1 MPLTLVVG
9 RPNTGKTGVLYDAVR
24 RSAAAGGAPVL
35 LLPSRP
41 DVQMVSREFA
51 EHGPRLGVM
60 TTVFDEYID
69 DLWAMH
75 GDGRGIVGSAER
87 ALLLARAVQS
97 CGLEVL
103 AKSAR
108 GAGLAR
114 LLAPLA
120 ANMFCDINPPRADR
134 EVATEIAAVLAAY
147 GRMLGAVDR
156 IERATAVRGLE
167 SLVDRSC
174 FPGLL
179 VANRFTDLTLV
190 QERFLVS
197 AAQCVEVWL
206 SLPWEAG
213 CAATHALDALVA
225 RLLETGA
232 RLVEQP
238 PGHYTYSD
246 ELQYLESHLF
256 LPPDAAIGAPR
267 RGDVLLSYAY
277 GEDAEAE
284 RIVAEVQAALDQGV
298 PGSQIAVVFQNAAE
312 HAPSLRTSFGDAG
325 IAADFDLVRRARQ
338 TGWGR
343 ALTHLMRFAIDGGRS
358 DLLGFL
364 RSPYSGASRDVV
376 DEAEARWRRYR
387 IDRPERLRASLRHQD
402 PSAVELVDEISQ
414 LMGDTWRAGTG
425 RNWQSLA
432 DKLLRNAYGG
442 TARTLDPEGLLDAAA
457 HRGFL
462 RLVSEV
468 DRLETFSATGYEL
481 MDAFL
486 ELEIAVSPESHGG
499 AVRVL
504 SAARARSQRFR
515 VVIIGGLSA
524 GDFPRAGTEN
534 PLAEPGI
541 AAALSALGIE
551 VDREDERDLARI
563 TFYLVASRATE
574 RLVLSRQVAASDG
587 SEQRAS
593 WLLEELLDLY
603 RDPRV
608 EDVPTDRLPP
618 ITTLAFEDQAACEGA
633 PRSIRR
639 TLRTTALAG
648 SAPSDTHSAMR
659 LSLASQRAGRRQPQL
674 LDERVLAEL
683 RERQVFSATE
693 IETYLRCPYAW
704 FHERVV
710 RAEALEPEADA
721 IECGRICHEALRR
734 IFTRL
739 SEATDETKV
748 TPGNLTAVLALAD
761 QVTCE
766 INDAEG
772 EPTSLDQRGVR
783 ASVRRRVLGFLRAEA
798 HFLPDFVPVAH
809 EFEFDPDPSL
819 FSGFQLRGR
828 IDRIDRG
835 PDGGLVVTDY
845 KTGHV
850 GPGHSAT
857 KFTESGLL
865 QLALYAR
872 IVEAD
877 RGAPVV
883 GALYRRVSS
892 QNVAMSQ
899 NRGFFF
905 RESAEG
911 PGLVSTD
918 LMNRDEIDEV
928 VCEAERRALEAV
940 TGMRAARIA
949 ADPLDPKVCQRC
961 RIRRLCG
968 SARP

>member
-1 MPLTLVVG
+1 MPLSLVVG
-9 RPNTGKTGVLYDAVR
+9 RPNAGKTGILYDAVR
-24 RSAAAGGAPVL
+24 RSVAVGGAPVL

-51 EHGPRLGVM
+51 ARGPSLGVT
-60 TTVFDEYID
+60 TTVFDDYID
-69 DLWAMH
+69 DLWALH
-75 GDGRGIVGSAER
+75 GDGRRIVGSTER
-87 ALLLARAVQS
+87 ALLLAGAVES
-97 CGLEVL
+97 FGLEVL
-103 AKSAR
+103 AKSTR

-114 LLAPLA
+114 LLEPLA
-120 ANMFCDINPPRADR
+120 ANMFRDIVPPRGDR
-134 EVATEIAAVLAAY
+134 GAATEIAGVLAEY
-147 GRMLGAVDR
+147 GRMLCAANR
-156 IERATAVRGLE
+156 IERATAVRRLE
-167 SLVDRSC
+167 SLLDPGC
-174 FPGLL
+174 FPGPV
-179 VANRFTDLTLV
+179 VANRFTDLTLA
-190 QERFLVS
+190 QERFLVG
-197 AAQCVEVWL
+197 AAERAEVWL
-206 SLPWEAG
+206 SLPWEEG
-213 CAATHALDALVA
+213 CAATRALDALVA
-225 RLLETGA
+225 RLLEAGA

-238 PGHYTYSD
+238 PGHYTHSE

-267 RGDVLLSYAY
+267 QGDVRLSYAY

-298 PGSQIAVVFQNAAE
+298 PCGQIAVVFQKAAE
-312 HAPSLRTSFGDAG
+312 HAPSLMTSFSEAG
-325 IAADFDLVRRARQ
+325 IVADFDFVRRARQ

-343 ALTHLMRFAIDGGRS
+343 ALTHLTRFAIDGARP

-376 DEAEARWRRYR
+376 DEAEASWRRYR
-387 IDRPERLRASLRHQD
+387 IDRPDGLRASLRRHD
-402 PSAVELVDEISQ
+402 PAAAELVDAISQ
-414 LMGDTWRAGTG
+414 LMPGVYRAGTG
-425 RNWQSLA
+425 RKWKHLA
-432 DKLLRNAYGG
+432 GALLRNAYGSSG
-442 TARTLDPEGLLDAAA
+442 RTLDPEGLLDAAA

-462 RLVSEV
+462 HLLSEV
-468 DRLETFSATGYEL
+468 ERLETLSATGYEI
-481 MDAFL
+481 MDAFSG
-486 ELEIAVSPESHGG
+486 LEIVVSPESHGD

-524 GDFPRAGTEN
+524 GDFPRTGTEN
-534 PLAEPGI
+534 PLAAPGM

-551 VDREDERDLARI
+551 VDRKDERELARL

-587 SEQRAS
+587 SELRAS

-618 ITTLAFEDQAACEGA
+618 VTTLAFEDQAACVGA

-639 TLRTTALAG
+639 TLRTAALAG
-648 SAPSDTHSAMR
+648 SAPNDTHSATR
-659 LSLASQRAGRRQPQL
+659 LSLAAQRGRRREPQL

-683 RERQVFSATE
+683 RERQVFSVTE
-693 IETYLRCPYAW
+693 IETYLKCPYAW

-721 IECGRICHEALRR
+721 MELGRICHETLRR

-739 SEATDETKV
+739 SEAIDETRV

-761 QVTCE
+761 QVMCE
-766 INDAEG
+766 ISDAEG
-772 EPTSLDQRGVR
+772 EQTSLDQRAVR
-783 ASVRRRVLGFLRAEA
+783 ASVRRRVFGFLRAEA

-835 PDGGLVVTDY
+835 PDGELVVTDY

-850 GPGHSAT
+850 GSGHSAT
-857 KFTESGLL
+857 KFAASGLL

-918 LMNRDEIDEV
+918 LMSRDEVDEIV
-928 VCEAERRALEAV
+928 SDAERRALEAV
-940 TGMRAARIA
+940 AGMRAARIA
-949 ADPLDPKVCQRC
+949 ADPLDPKACQRC

-968 SARP
+968 SESL